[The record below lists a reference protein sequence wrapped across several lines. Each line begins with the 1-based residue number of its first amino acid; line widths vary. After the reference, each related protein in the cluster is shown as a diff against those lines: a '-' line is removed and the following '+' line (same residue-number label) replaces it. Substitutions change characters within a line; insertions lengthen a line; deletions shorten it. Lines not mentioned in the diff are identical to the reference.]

1 MQSMLG
7 WTRREGW
14 TILKQGRGYPGVT
27 PGWPVARTGSGLFIP
42 PGLSPG
48 PYLCPTYYLDIM
60 SQLVNLVE
68 SEPLAIEV
76 QAMGFRLS

>member
-1 MQSMLG
+1 MLG

-42 PGLSPG
+42 PGLSAFTWTLAMPHLLVG
-48 PYLCPTYYLDIM
+48 DYEPT
-60 SQLVNLVE
+60 
-68 SEPLAIEV
+68 
-76 QAMGFRLS
+76 G